1 MKKLLVFSMVLVSFV
16 SYGQTYHIRTISK
29 KVKDYP
35 QKYTA
40 DIIIGDNTIKLLEF
54 GKTITYQIKSVE
66 GLDKDYIFKV
76 TDLTN
81 VNTLTEIYYNDEEK
95 FISITYLIKRLS
107 GDNLSSTNYYYFNN
121 NKQNDIT
128 DNKSFGGDVGYSM
141 FLGSSS
147 SCNVSYGGWIDFG
160 KIGVEYHTSVGIAND
175 LNATD
180 FLSGKNSDWTAG
192 GISKSIGVF
201 TKENQLYYGGGIQFV
216 ELIGLKN
223 VTSGRYSYPIVT
235 NDNKVYPY
243 GTIGYIGK
251 LGDSFTLKAGLILSM
266 ISSVNVGVGYNF

>member
-1 MKKLLVFSMVLVSFV
+1 MKKLLVLTMVLASFV

-29 KVKDYP
+29 KVKDDP
-35 QKYTA
+35 KKYTA
-40 DIIIGDNTIKLLEF
+40 DIIIGDNTIKLIEF

-76 TDLTN
+76 TDLSN
-81 VNTLTEIYYNDEEK
+81 VNTLSEVYYNDEEK
-95 FISITYLIKRLS
+95 FISITYLIKRLN
-107 GDNLSSTNYYYFNN
+107 GDNLSSTTYYYFN
-121 NKQNDIT
+121 NKQNDIV

-147 SCNVSYGGWIDFG
+147 SSNISYGGWIDFG
-160 KIGVEYHTSVGIAND
+160 KIGIEYHTSVGITND

-180 FLSGKNSDWTAG
+180 FLSGKSNDWTAG
-192 GISKSIGVF
+192 GISRSFGVF
-201 TKENQLYYGGGIQFV
+201 TKENEFYYGGGIQFV
-216 ELIGLKN
+216 ELYGLKN
-223 VTSGRYSYPIVT
+223 VTSGRYSYPTLT

-251 LGDSFTLKAGLILSM
+251 LGDLFTLKAGLIISA